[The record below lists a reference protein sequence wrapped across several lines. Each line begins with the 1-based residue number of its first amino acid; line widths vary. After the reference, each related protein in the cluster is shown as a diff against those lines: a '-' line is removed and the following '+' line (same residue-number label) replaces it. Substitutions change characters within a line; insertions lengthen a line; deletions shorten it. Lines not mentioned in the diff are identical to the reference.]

1 MVKKDFVER
10 VIEDIAKALAKT
22 LLGKETVIYEL
33 PSEEETMS
41 DTDHLYQELINLL
54 EQGDICKAE
63 DLLYDNI
70 RAEDNDWYEM
80 ALSFY
85 LQVNKKDE
93 MFLEEHNYSREE
105 IKQGMEDITKR
116 CGFGEFPA
124 LFD

>member
-33 PSEEETMS
+33 PSEVETMS
-41 DTDHLYQELINLL
+41 DTDHLYQKLIKLL
-54 EQGDICKAE
+54 NQGDICQAE

-70 RAEDNDWYEM
+70 CVEDNDWYEM

-93 MFLEEHNYSREE
+93 LFLEEHNYSREE

-124 LFD
+124 LFE